1 MERDFILCVVLW
13 CGVVCCAVCYCV
25 VLYYGVVC
33 CVLCCSVV
41 WCGVLCRVVLCC
53 VVLCCDELIFL
64 SLLSETHY
72 EYADTYERTP
82 TDTPI
87 MYVHFII

>member
-33 CVLCCSVV
+33 CVVV
-41 WCGVLCRVVLCC
+41 WCGVVCCVVLCC

>member
-1 MERDFILCVVLW
+1 MTLRCGEGFHIVRCIVVW
-13 CGVVCCAVCYCV
+13 CGVLCC
-25 VLYYGVVC
+25 VLLCCIVLRC

-41 WCGVLCRVVLCC
+41 CCVVLCC

-87 MYVHFII
+87 MHVHFII